1 MAEKLELVPEASVAE
16 ALAWARAQTPDITE
30 ISDELLAACLIEDTI
45 EFGHHQ
51 PEMVKPWQ
59 DEADRR
65 GLTFDQL
72 NEMYKAGAN

>member
-1 MAEKLELVPEASVAE
+1 MTEKLELLPDAPLAE
-16 ALAWARAQTPDITE
+16 QLAWAREQMPDIKDL
-30 ISDELLAACLIEDTI
+30 SDEALAAALIEDTI

-72 NEMYKAGAN
+72 NEMYKAMAS